1 MLLNCGAEGLLRV
14 PWAARR
20 SNQSVLKEINPEYLL
35 QGLMLKLQYMVT
47 WCEEPTHWKR
57 LGCWERLRAGGE
69 GDETEDEMDSITN
82 SMNKSLGK
90 LQETAMDRKPRVR
103 QSVGLQIWTG
113 LNAWATAKA
122 YAAINFPLRTALLH
136 STDFGKLCF
145 YFIHFEVLFIFDFFM
160 DSVSLSVACW
170 LVSMFFTHFLPVVE
184 Y

>member
-1 MLLNCGAEGLLRV
+1 M
-14 PWAARR
+14 
-20 SNQSVLKEINPEYLL
+20 
-35 QGLMLKLQYMVT
+35 
-47 WCEEPTHWKR
+47 
-57 LGCWERLRAGGE
+57 RAGGE

-90 LQETAMDRKPRVR
+90 LQETAMDRKPRVW